1 MWYLAIKALFADRA
15 KVATVL
21 LGITFSVVLINLQGG
36 LLVGLIRKAALLVD
50 NGQADIWIGR
60 RFMNNVE
67 TGDNLIPERW
77 LNRVRAVPGVQRASP
92 YLVMFSNFGMPDGRR
107 ETVVVVGC
115 DPTTML
121 GGAWQMAEGD
131 ASAIRNPDG
140 ILVDI
145 CDAEKLGNAKVG
157 DVREINH
164 HRAVV
169 VGMTKGI
176 VSFTTS
182 PYVFTTLDR
191 ARDKYVPYWA
201 PGQVSYFLVKA
212 EPGTDIPALVAR
224 LRARVPELDVYE
236 RRDYA
241 WRSMEYWLTRTGLGI
256 SFGLAALLGLLVGLA
271 VVAQTLYASVTERI
285 KEFGTL
291 KAQGATDK
299 CIAQFLLSQACASA
313 VLGSAIGL
321 AGSVLLGW
329 LMSSPRAPVVLTWEV
344 AALSV
349 ALVTAVC
356 FGSAYLPYWR
366 VRKIDPASVLRS

>member
-1 MWYLAIKALFADRA
+1 MWYLAIKAFFADRA

-21 LGITFSVVLINLQGG
+21 LGVAFSVILINLQGG

-50 NGQADIWIGR
+50 NGQADVWIGR
-60 RFMNNVE
+60 KFMNNVE

-77 LNRVRAVPGVQRASP
+77 INRVRSVPGVERASP

-115 DPTTML
+115 DPATML
-121 GGAWQMAEGD
+121 GGAWKMAEGN
-131 ASAIRNPDG
+131 ASDIRHPDG
-140 ILVDI
+140 ILVDV
-145 CDAEKLGNAKVG
+145 CDVEKLGNCKIG

-164 HRAVV
+164 HRAQV
-169 VGMTKGI
+169 VGLTHGI

-191 ARDKYVPYWA
+191 ARDKYLPAVP
-201 PGQVSYFLVKA
+201 PGQCSYFLVKA
-212 EPGTDIPALVAR
+212 EPGTDVPALVER

-236 RRDYA
+236 RREYA

-271 VVAQTLYASVTERI
+271 VVAQTFYASVTERL
-285 KEFGTL
+285 KEFATL
-291 KAQGATDK
+291 KALGATDGSVG
-299 CIAQFLLSQACASA
+299 QFLLSQACGSA
-313 VLGSAIGL
+313 VLGSVIGL
-321 AGSVLLGW
+321 VGSVVVSGLI
-329 LMSSPRAPVVLTWEV
+329 SSPRAPVVLTWEV

-349 ALVTAVC
+349 ALVSVVC
-356 FGSAYLPYWR
+356 VASAYFPYWR
-366 VRKIDPASVLRS
+366 IRKIDPASVLRS